1 MGEYFVDYTE
11 SEGDCGELEDRI
23 IHAHPERVLHFLPP
37 CSGEVT
43 WTDGN
48 CMTEFVA
55 SCPAEEYGPGFYNE
69 QHAVSHFNQD
79 ASERVGTYEQTVFRP
94 DGGMYCHS
102 IYEHTAER
110 VSAE

>member
-1 MGEYFVDYTE
+1 
-11 SEGDCGELEDRI
+11 
-23 IHAHPERVLHFLPP
+23 
-37 CSGEVT
+37 
-43 WTDGN
+43 
-48 CMTEFVA
+48 MTEFVA